1 MTPRQMIQENN
12 RLREQM
18 TPDNRDFYETIVVY
32 VRDSRVDRQQGEQRL
47 LELARNVLEAQRKGM
62 SAAGL
67 FGGDAEAYARTVV
80 ETLPAVKTV
89 EGTAYYIMIAW
100 IGLTVLFLVEA
111 VIGFGAQFAGY
122 SGSSLNRLSLLAII
136 LVAVGSILVMEV
148 LTKSLAKEQE
158 NRKQGI
164 NLKAIGVYVIIAV
177 IVMALGFSLG
187 RMLPV
192 FTVPPWLSLV
202 LCVIGFLGIR
212 FIFMRKSK

>member
-111 VIGFGAQFAGY
+111 VIGFGAQLAGY

-136 LVAVGSILVMEV
+136 LVAVGSILVMKV

-177 IVMALGFSLG
+177 VVMALGFSLG

>member
-32 VRDSRVDRQQGEQRL
+32 VRDSRVDRRQGEQRL
-47 LELARNVLEAQRKGM
+47 LELARDVLEAQRKGT
-62 SAAGL
+62 SAEGL

-80 ETLPAVKTV
+80 ETLPAVKPV

-111 VIGFGAQFAGY
+111 VIGFGAQLAGY

-177 IVMALGFSLG
+177 VVMALGFSLG

>member
-47 LELARNVLEAQRKGM
+47 LELARDVLEAQRKGT

-80 ETLPAVKTV
+80 ETLPAVKPV

-111 VIGFGAQFAGY
+111 VIGFGAQLAGY

-177 IVMALGFSLG
+177 VVMALGFSLG